1 MAAIGTLFPT
11 LVDLAKKSNPDGGI
25 ASVIELLAKKN
36 AFMQD
41 LAFKPGNLPTGHRF
55 SARTAL
61 PSPTW
66 RKLNQGIAPSK
77 GQTDIYE
84 ESCGMLEGLSKV
96 DVALAELN
104 GNAAGYRADE
114 DNAFAQGFGLEIA
127 SALLYSSTQGGTLAG
142 YVGGPEKIMGLTP
155 RFNATSGNPAS
166 GQIIKADA
174 GITACAANK
183 GTSIWLVGWSP
194 DSVYGI
200 YPKNSVAGYKT
211 EDLGKQLVRA
221 SNDTSA
227 ATAEFLAYVTHHKWS
242 LGLCVQDYRY
252 VARICNIDTA
262 AWNGAITANTPDLA
276 NSMMDAIAAIFDMGS
291 CQPVFYMTRG
301 AFTMFNKQ
309 LKGKSAN
316 WLEYIERGGQLVP
329 HFLGVPIRIVDALSQ
344 TEAVV
349 S

>member
-11 LVDLAKKSNPDGGI
+11 LVDLAKKSNPDGSI

-41 LAFKPGNLPTGHRF
+41 LAFKAGNLPTGHRF
-55 SARTAL
+55 SARVAL

-66 RKLNQGIAPSK
+66 RKLNQGIAASK
-77 GQTDIYE
+77 GQTDVYE

-96 DVALAELN
+96 DCAMAEL
-104 GNAAGYRADE
+104 GGDAAGFRADE

-142 YVGGPEKIMGLTP
+142 YTGGPEKIMGLTP
-155 RFNATSGNPAS
+155 RFNATVGNPAS
-166 GQIIKADA
+166 GQIVKADA
-174 GITACAANK
+174 GGTACTAAK

-194 DSVYGI
+194 DTVYGI

-211 EDLGKQLVRA
+211 EDLGRILTK
-221 SNDTSA
+221 DA
-227 ATAEFLAYVTHHKWS
+227 AGTNEFTAFVTHHKWS
-242 LGLCVQDYRY
+242 LGLCVQDYRA
-252 VARICNIDTA
+252 VARVCNIDTS
-262 AWNGAITANTPDLA
+262 AWNAAITAGTADIA
-276 NSMMDAIAAIFDMGS
+276 ASMMDAIASIFDIGS
-291 CQPVFYMTRG
+291 VQPVFYMNRATF
-301 AFTMFNKQ
+301 AMFNKQ
-309 LKGKSAN
+309 LKGKSTN
-316 WLEYIERGGQLVP
+316 WLEYVERGGQLVP
-329 HFLGVPIRIVDALSQ
+329 HFLGVPIRISDALVS